1 MVRSGGQGVY
11 LCSTFLVAPARNAPY
26 EDGWARIHTANALGF
41 NPFSGVPPPCFRDG
55 GGRSGR
61 GRSGETRQ
69 RGLTSSGR
77 TCRAR
82 AV

>member
-41 NPFSGVPPPCFRDG
+41 NPFSGVPLLVSATAGVDQEGAAPAKPDN
-55 GGRSGR
+55 
-61 GRSGETRQ
+61 
-69 RGLTSSGR
+69 
-77 TCRAR
+77 AD
-82 AV
+82 